1 MGHKEV
7 DCWTRQKDGKK
18 QANITEEIK
27 KGSKLFMSNFFT
39 DDSPSGVRF
48 MYNGCSNHMSR
59 IKSLFKELDE
69 SQNSE
74 IRLGEQANEG

>member
-1 MGHKEV
+1 M
-7 DCWTRQKDGKK
+7 T
-18 QANITEEIK
+18 N
-27 KGSKLFMSNFFT
+27 SST

-48 MYNGCSNHMSR
+48 MDNGCSNHMSR